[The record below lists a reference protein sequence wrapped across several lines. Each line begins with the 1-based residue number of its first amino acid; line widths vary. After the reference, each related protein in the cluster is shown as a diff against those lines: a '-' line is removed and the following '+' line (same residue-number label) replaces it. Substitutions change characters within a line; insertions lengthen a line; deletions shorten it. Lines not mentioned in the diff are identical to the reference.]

1 MMIDAPRL
9 VHLTETDL
17 NTKLDQTPRV
27 MDLRLAEELGFEQP
41 RKIRDLIDRHADAL
55 RQLGPLPTT
64 TEKPSHRGGRRGT
77 AYWLNKQ
84 QALYLCTK
92 SETARATEATLLM
105 VKVFDAYTSG
115 QKALPAP
122 DLAPLAL
129 PLRGQSLTTADVF
142 SPQLLAEIMER
153 AEELALASIPRLQHE
168 LVRQVLMKLM
178 GEQPIDIKNEHYRT
192 SILRR
197 FKPGSVEEDKYLFNH
212 WAWEI
217 VPNPRDTEGRNEIE
231 AVIRRVVERSRKA

>member
-1 MMIDAPRL
+1 MLINAPRL

-17 NTKLDQTPRV
+17 NTNIDQTPRV
-27 MDLRLAEELGFEQP
+27 MDLRLAEELGFS
-41 RKIRDLIDRHADAL
+41 RARDIRDLIDRHAEAL

-64 TEKPSHRGGRRGT
+64 IEKPSQRGGRRAT

-92 SETARATEATLLM
+92 SETSRATEATLLM

-115 QKALPAP
+115 QKVLP
-122 DLAPLAL
+122 APLAL
-129 PLRGQSLTTADVF
+129 PLSGQSVTTAEVF
-142 SPQLLAEIMER
+142 SPQLLGEVMAR

-168 LVRQVLMKLM
+168 LIRQVLMKLM
-178 GEQPIDIKNEHYRT
+178 SDQPIDIKREYYRT

-197 FKPGSVEEDKYLFNH
+197 FEPGSVEENKYLFNH

-217 VPNPRDTEGRNEIE
+217 VPNPTDTEGRNEIE
-231 AVIRRVVERSRKA
+231 SVIRRVVERSYKA

>member
-55 RQLGPLPTT
+55 RQLAPLPTT

-105 VKVFDAYTSG
+105 VKVFDAYLGRKTDSRPLQPPEPPKIQRRPVSLLDVLREG
-115 QKALPAP
+115 FGAIMIDGKLVIFNADDF
-122 DLAPLAL
+122 DL
-129 PLRGQSLTTADVF
+129 
-142 SPQLLAEIMER
+142 
-153 AEELALASIPRLQHE
+153 
-168 LVRQVLMKLM
+168 
-178 GEQPIDIKNEHYRT
+178 EH
-192 SILRR
+192 
-197 FKPGSVEEDKYLFNH
+197 G
-212 WAWEI
+212 A
-217 VPNPRDTEGRNEIE
+217 E
-231 AVIRRVVERSRKA
+231 AVVQGPGDVIQIATIVRDRHDDSRRAKRRMCIPYVSGFYPKGTPEKVEIRVLGRLIGQL